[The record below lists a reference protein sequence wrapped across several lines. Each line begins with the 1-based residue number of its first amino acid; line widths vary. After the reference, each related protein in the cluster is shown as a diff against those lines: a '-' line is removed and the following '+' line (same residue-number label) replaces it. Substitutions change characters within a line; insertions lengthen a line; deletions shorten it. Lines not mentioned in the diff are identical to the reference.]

1 MALILVP
8 AAIGSC
14 VPRTLDSRQLERRLG
29 RELSVDLRVGGITA
43 ECPDEVEVREGAT
56 FRCIARSPDGS
67 QTLAIDVTQVDAEG
81 HVTWEI
87 AGTAG

>member
-29 RELSVDLRVGGITA
+29 RELSADLRVEGITA
-43 ECPDEVEVREGAT
+43 ECPDAVEVHEGST
-56 FRCIARSPDGS
+56 FRCTAHSPLGS
-67 QTLAIDVTQVDAEG
+67 DTLAIDVTQIDDEG